1 MIYYE
6 SNDELYHYGVLG
18 MKWGVHRATYKSG
31 RNQKLERKASKKD
44 KQAAALYKKAEKAH
58 AKYDLGKANKAA
70 TKAGNYAKKAARTDL
85 KIAKTDNEFKKTML
99 EKKSAKLKY
108 KSAKHMTEANR
119 YSRISGYG
127 IKAAKLAA
135 RSDARKAAAAKA
147 RMKIANNNAYV
158 AKMKRKASEVSE
170 SDLQNGYTFVKT
182 FLEETNKN

>member
-18 MKWGVHRATYKSG
+18 MKWGVHRATSKSG
-31 RNQKLERKASKKD
+31 RNQRLERKASKQD
-44 KQAAALYKKAEKAH
+44 KKAAELYKKAEKAH

-70 TKAGNYAKKAARTDL
+70 AKAGKYAKKAAKTDL

-108 KSAKHMTEANR
+108 KSAKNTVVANR

-147 RMKIANNNAYV
+147 RMKIANNDAYI

-170 SDLQNGYTFVKT
+170 ADLKSGYTFVKT
-182 FLEETNKN
+182 FLDESNKK